1 MNWIVHRAVKVGLV
15 FSAAIGFAALAI
27 SGLRD
32 ALLEVYL
39 LGIGGVLLLA
49 LVRTTSETGSGT
61 RESDFDRAV
70 ADMSRRHPSDSGE
83 LTMVN
88 DVQQSVAS
96 SFHLH
101 TRLRPILREIAAH
114 RLSMRFGVDLHR
126 EPDAR
131 TRIDRSR
138 GLGTRAPG
146 TAASERSSC
155 ARPAGVSAQQGRRT
169 AGRDLRDADRP
180 RDCVSQ
186 RSNSRGDG
194 PGRRREA

>member
-15 FSAAIGFAALAI
+15 FSAAIGFAALAV

-49 LVRTTSETGSGT
+49 LVRTTSETGSGK

-96 SFHLH
+96 TFHLH

-114 RLSMRFGVDLHR
+114 RLSMRFGVDLQR
-126 EPDAR
+126 EPDRAR
-131 TRIDRSR
+131 ELIGVEAWDLVRPERPPPSDR
-138 GLGTRAPG
+138 LAPG
-146 TAASERSSC
+146 PPASQLSKVVEQLE
-155 ARPAGVSAQQGRRT
+155 GI
-169 AGRDLRDADRP
+169 
-180 RDCVSQ
+180 
-186 RSNSRGDG
+186 
-194 PGRRREA
+194 